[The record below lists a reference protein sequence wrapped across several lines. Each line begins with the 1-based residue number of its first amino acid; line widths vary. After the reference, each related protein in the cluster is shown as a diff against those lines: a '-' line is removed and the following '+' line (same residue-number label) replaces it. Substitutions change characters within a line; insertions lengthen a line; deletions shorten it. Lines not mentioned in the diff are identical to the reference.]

1 MGNGTEL
8 GRVRGLG
15 SAKQG
20 TDHWWHQRLTAG
32 SNLFLMTWFFI
43 SIARLPA
50 YDYAAVHTWLASSWV
65 AVPMILLIVS
75 VFYHF
80 RLGLQV
86 LIEDYQHDESRVVAM
101 VALNFFTV
109 VCATIAIF
117 AILKVA
123 FTAATPILGGTPN
136 A

>member
-1 MGNGTEL
+1 MANGTPI

-15 SAKQG
+15 SAKEG
-20 TDHWWHQRLTAG
+20 THHWWNQRVTAAA
-32 SNLFLMTWFFI
+32 NLVLMLWFVI

-50 YDYAAVHTWLASSWV
+50 YDYATATGWLQSPWA
-65 AVPMILLIVS
+65 AIPMVLLIAS

-86 LIEDYQHDESRVVAM
+86 VIEDYVHDEGR
-101 VALNFFTV
+101 VALMLLLTFFTITT
-109 VCATIAIF
+109 AGIAIF
-117 AILKVA
+117 SILKIA
-123 FTAATPILGGTPN
+123 FSGTP

>member
-1 MGNGTEL
+1 MRGGTEL

-15 SAKQG
+15 SAKEG
-20 TDHWWHQRLTAG
+20 AHHWWNQRVTAAA
-32 SNLFLMTWFFI
+32 NLVLMLWFVI

-50 YDYAAVHTWLASSWV
+50 YDLASV
-65 AVPMILLIVS
+65 ALWLHSPWAAIPMLLLIAS

-86 LIEDYQHDESRVVAM
+86 VIEDYVHDESRI
-101 VALNFFTV
+101 ALMLLLTFFTIGT
-109 VCATIAIF
+109 AGIAIF
-117 AILKVA
+117 SILKIA
-123 FTAATPILGGTPN
+123 FTGAA